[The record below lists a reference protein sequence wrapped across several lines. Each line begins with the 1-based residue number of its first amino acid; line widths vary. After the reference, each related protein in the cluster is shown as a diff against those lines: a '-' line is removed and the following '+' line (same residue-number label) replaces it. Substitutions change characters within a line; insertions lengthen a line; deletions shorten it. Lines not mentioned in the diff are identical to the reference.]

1 MTMNMM
7 NNFDKVKRD
16 ALNELDAEQS
26 RILIKQN
33 TLEIMNNIFTER
45 PNQQRLNELSK
56 RQIDLVNFYYE
67 KDYHFEMMHGIISGC
82 YEKACEFYSENVF
95 HKFEMMEFEF
105 ISLIQNYLMQFDLL
119 KLAVEMDVPEIADA
133 IIKKMDGKM
142 IHKLNDKLE
151 SLLDYMNVE
160 NDKDVETLFKQ
171 FLDAESYVDSI
182 ADKGKKGKGKK
193 K

>member
-1 MTMNMM
+1 
-7 NNFDKVKRD
+7 
-16 ALNELDAEQS
+16 
-26 RILIKQN
+26 
-33 TLEIMNNIFTER
+33 
-45 PNQQRLNELSK
+45 
-56 RQIDLVNFYYE
+56 
-67 KDYHFEMMHGIISGC
+67 
-82 YEKACEFYSENVF
+82 
-95 HKFEMMEFEF
+95 
-105 ISLIQNYLMQFDLL
+105 MQFDLL

-142 IHKLNDKLE
+142 IHKLNDKLK

-171 FLDAESYVDSI
+171 FKDAESYVDSI